1 MPRLPRL
8 HVCGA
13 FYHVT
18 LRGNHRQPIF
28 RQSAD
33 RACLNAIVRES
44 MERSESRL
52 HAYCWMTNH
61 LHLLVQVSSA
71 PLGQCIRRIASCY
84 ARWYQ
89 KQLDTTGHLF
99 ERRYHALLVDVDSYL
114 LELIRY
120 IHLNP
125 VRAGL
130 VSDPVEHPW
139 SSHHNY
145 LGTAVDP
152 WVTTGFALSLFGGR
166 TDVARSAYVR
176 FIHEGMTSASGIVR
190 PPCANAEDVRILGDD
205 TFRLGLNT
213 AAVPPRS
220 RQTLDQLITVWC
232 GRLGV
237 TPEDLV
243 APGKVRVLARA
254 RAVIAFHAIRQGVA
268 GLEAVARRLGR
279 DTSSL
284 RQCVEHHRRRDP
296 SLFREGGPP
305 DFTLKSP
312 NPSTGTDQA

>member
-44 MERSESRL
+44 LERFESRL

-61 LHLLVQVSSA
+61 LHLLMQVSNA
-71 PLGQCIRRIASCY
+71 PLGQSIRRIASSY
-84 ARWYQ
+84 ARWFQ

-99 ERRYHALLVDVDSYL
+99 ERRYHALLVDADSYL

-130 VSDPVEHPW
+130 VADPIEHPW
-139 SSHHNY
+139 SSHRNY
-145 LGTAVDP
+145 LGTAVEP
-152 WVTTGFALSLFGGR
+152 WVTTGFALTLFGRR
-166 TDVARSAYVR
+166 TDEARSAYLR
-176 FIHEGMTSASGIVR
+176 FIREGMTSASGIVS
-190 PPCANAEDVRILGDD
+190 PPCANPEDGRILGDE
-205 TFRLGLNT
+205 TFRLGLN
-213 AAVPPRS
+213 AATMPLRS
-220 RQTLDQLITVWC
+220 KQTLDQLIAEWC
-232 GRLGV
+232 CRLGV
-237 TPEDLV
+237 TAEDLV
-243 APGKVRVLARA
+243 APGKARVLARA
-254 RAVIAFHAIRQGVA
+254 RAAITFHAVRQRVA

-296 SLFREGGPP
+296 SLFSEGGPP
-305 DFTLKSP
+305 DSTLKSP